1 MSQNLLHRFS
11 FRTAPIRGQWV
22 RLDGVLDEMLQ
33 RQDYPPAVR
42 VLLAEM
48 LAAVSL
54 MADGIKFKGAVA
66 LQSRGSGPVT
76 TALAEC
82 RDQKLLRG
90 IARWE
95 GEIPAGHTH
104 EAPAERPTV
113 HYGELADLIGEGRMA
128 ITLTPTREK
137 GRDNEGGAPDLNS
150 YQGVVSLESGSLA
163 ANLEAY
169 FANSEQLP
177 TRLFFAFARDTVTG
191 LLLQRLPTPDNATE
205 VELEHQDV
213 LWQEVDIL
221 ASTLRPGEL
230 AELPVETLLR
240 RLFHEHPLTLQPG
253 RALSFSC
260 TCSRE
265 RAERMLQALPKE
277 EILELLETQGMVDVT
292 CEVCGARYEYDRLH
306 THLIYE
312 PGEPPIH

>member
-1 MSQNLLHRFS
+1 VSQDLLHRFS
-11 FRTAPIRGQWV
+11 FRAAPIRGQWV
-22 RLDGVLDEMLQ
+22 RLDGVLDELLA
-33 RQDYPPAVR
+33 RQDYPPAVI
-42 VLLAEM
+42 VLLSEM
-48 LAAVSL
+48 MAAVSL
-54 MADGIKFKGAVA
+54 MADGIKFQGAVA

-95 GEIPAGHTH
+95 GTIPDSHNQQTS
-104 EAPAERPTV
+104 AEDPTT
-113 HYGELADLIGEGRMA
+113 HYGELTDLIGEGRMA
-128 ITLTPTREK
+128 ITLTPSRPAQ
-137 GRDNEGGAPDLNS
+137 GGAMDLNS

-163 ANLEAY
+163 ANLETY

-177 TRLFFAFARDTVTG
+177 TRLFFAFSRNTVTG
-191 LLLQRLPTPDNATE
+191 LLLQRLPAPDNATE
-205 VELEHQDV
+205 VELEYQDA
-213 LWQEVDIL
+213 LWREIDIL
-221 ASTLRPGEL
+221 ASTLRPEEL

-240 RLFHEHPLTLQPG
+240 RLFNEHVLTLQPA
-253 RALSFSC
+253 RPLEFSC

-277 EILELLETQGMVDVT
+277 EILDLLETQGMVDVT
-292 CEVCGARYEYDRLH
+292 CEICGARYEYDQLH

>member
-1 MSQNLLHRFS
+1 MSQDLLHRFS

-22 RLDGVLDEMLQ
+22 RLDGVLDELLQ
-33 RQDYPPAVR
+33 RRDYPPAVR

-48 LAAVSL
+48 MAAVSL
-54 MADGIKFKGAVA
+54 MADGIKFQGAVA

-82 RDQKLLRG
+82 RDRKLLRG

-95 GEIPAGHTH
+95 GVIPDSQSPQT
-104 EAPAERPTV
+104 PAEGQTT
-113 HYGELADLIGEGRMA
+113 HYGELTDLIGEGRMA
-128 ITLTPTREK
+128 ITLTPTREDH
-137 GRDNEGGAPDLNS
+137 GVATDLNS
-150 YQGVVSLESGSLA
+150 YQGVVSLDDGNLA
-163 ANLEAY
+163 TNLESY

-177 TRLFFAFARDTVTG
+177 TRLFFAFSRESVTG
-191 LLLQRLPTPDNATE
+191 LLLQRLPTSDKATE
-205 VELEHQDV
+205 VELEHQDA
-213 LWQEVDIL
+213 LWHEIDIL
-221 ASTLRPGEL
+221 ASTLSPGEL
-230 AELPVETLLR
+230 AELPVETLLT
-240 RLFHEHPLTLQPG
+240 RLFHEHTLTLQPG

-292 CEVCGARYEYDRLH
+292 CEVCGARYEYDPLH

-312 PGEPPIH
+312 PEEPQIH